1 MEEASPDGGS
11 LRLCSAGPMNRVG
24 IFRRTLLGGV
34 GALVAPSLC
43 RAQGTSAQGKG
54 PEG

>member
-1 MEEASPDGGS
+1 MEEASPGGGN
-11 LRLCSAGPMNRVG
+11 LRVRGAGPMNRVR
-24 IFRRTLLGGV
+24 IFRRTLLGSV

-43 RAQGTSAQGKG
+43 RAQATSAQGKG